1 MVEQLITNILTNL
14 VQLAVLGG
22 LSALIN
28 YAYHKAGNEKVKK
41 FYSFAKIAVAAA
53 EQTLGAG
60 TGVDK
65 KKYAVQFLTS
75 KKVPADLAEAV
86 VEAAVKEMNDVF
98 VQKGLEATPIDSA
111 VTGTVKTG
119 K

>member
-1 MVEQLITNILTNL
+1 MEQLITNVLTNL

-28 YAYHKAGNEKVKK
+28 YAYHKAGSEKVKK
-41 FYSFAKIAVAAA
+41 FYGFAKIAVAAA

-65 KKYAVQFLTS
+65 KKYAINLLTS
-75 KKVPADLAEAV
+75 IKVPSDIADAV
-86 VEAAVKEMNDVF
+86 VEAAVKEMNDVL
-98 VQKGLEATPIDSA
+98 VQKGLETSSTNAA
-111 VTGTVKTG
+111 VTAAVKTG